1 MMRTLLIAALLMAFA
16 APAQAKVTV
25 KLATLA
31 PEGTSW
37 FKALRQIGDEWSRI
51 SGGEVEIKIYAGGVV
66 GNESQMVRKMR
77 IGQVHGGQITN
88 VGLADFDNAAQVI
101 QTPLLIHNNAELDHV
116 MGAMTGTFEE
126 RLKDKGIVVLN
137 WGDAG
142 WVHFFTGAPMT
153 KPSEA
158 GNFKMYA
165 YEGDPAAVKLFDSFG
180 FNSVVMTATDV
191 LPSLQSGLIDAFPS
205 TRLGGLSLQWF
216 ALAKNM
222 LDVPW
227 APLVGATVISADVWN
242 AIPEQYHA
250 EFMQVARKIGSD
262 MGQTIRKQDV
272 KAVQVME
279 KYGLTVHKVDDATR
293 AAWNKLGEGT
303 WPIVRTEMVP
313 PEVFDAVVK
322 HLEEFRAKP

>member
-51 SGGEVEIKIYAGGVV
+51 SGGEVEVKIYAGGVV

-88 VGLADFDNAAQVI
+88 VGLADFDHAAQVI
-101 QTPLLIHNNAELDHV
+101 QTPLLIHDNAELDHV
-116 MGAMTGTFEE
+116 MAKMTPVFEE
-126 RLKDKGIVVLN
+126 RLREKGVVVLN

-142 WVHFFTGAPMT
+142 WVHFFTGEPMKTPADAP
-153 KPSEA
+153 K
-158 GNFKMYA
+158 FKMYA

-191 LPSLQSGLIDAFPS
+191 LPSLQSGLIDAFPA

-227 APLVGATVISADVWN
+227 APLVGATVISTDVWA

-250 EFMQVARKIGSD
+250 EFMKAARQVGSD
-262 MGQTIRKQDV
+262 MGQTIRRQDV
-272 KAVQVME
+272 KAVSVME
-279 KYGLTVHKVDDATR
+279 KYGLTVHQVDDATR
-293 AAWNKLGEGT
+293 AAWNKLGEAT
-303 WPIVRTEMVP
+303 WPIVRSEMVP
-313 PEVFDAVVK
+313 PDVFDAVVQ
-322 HLEEFRAKP
+322 HLQEFRAQP